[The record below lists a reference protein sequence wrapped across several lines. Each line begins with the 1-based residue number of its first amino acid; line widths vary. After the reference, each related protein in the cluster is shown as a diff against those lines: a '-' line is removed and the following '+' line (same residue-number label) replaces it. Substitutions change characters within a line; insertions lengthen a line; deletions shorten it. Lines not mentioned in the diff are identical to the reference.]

1 MEKSFEKYE
10 PSEDEIK
17 KVEEAKQEY
26 AGESELDS
34 YIPIAI
40 IKSKLFEVIDKER
53 QFLANHNEE
62 TANILFKELETLKEM
77 EKDIVKRSIDI
88 SSRKIEILK
97 KYLINPSEEVLS
109 EYKSTM

>member
-1 MEKSFEKYE
+1 MEKYE
-10 PSEDEIK
+10 PSKEEIK
-17 KVEEAKQEY
+17 KAEEAKQKF

-40 IKSKLFEVIDKER
+40 MKSKLFEIIDKER
-53 QFLANHNEE
+53 RFLANPNKE
-62 TANILFKELETLKEM
+62 TADILFKELEVLKEM

-97 KYLINPSEEVLS
+97 KYLTNPSEEVLS